1 MRVSIKAGGRLVL
14 AISASVLLSGSALA
28 ATILPAH
35 AASAPAAPANV
46 ITLNA
51 NPGPQTTD
59 PVATGAPIT
68 ITATESVTTDTLT
81 FAVAGAPAGPF
92 VFAPATEPT
101 TGKFT
106 ASLRA
111 PFTHRYQ

>member
-1 MRVSIKAGGRLVL
+1 MRLSIKAGRRLVL
-14 AISASVLLSGSALA
+14 AVSAGVLLSGSALA
-28 ATILPAH
+28 AATLPAQ

-46 ITLNA
+46 ITLSA

-92 VFAPATEPT
+92 TFPPPTEPAP
-101 TGKFT
+101 GVFT
-106 ASLRA
+106 ADLTA
-111 PFTHRYQ
+111 PFT